1 MPEIEPDALMKQI
14 AEGTAP
20 VIVDV
25 RSKKEFDEG
34 HVPGAR
40 HLPFWKAGRES
51 RSIVSAR
58 ELPVVVY
65 CGHGPRAYIAGAAL
79 KRRGFRN
86 ILYLA
91 GHMKKWRAMKLPITI
106 ACLILAIATT
116 FAQQMDV
123 RMVAVEGEGAK
134 YWPVW
139 RGPSGQ
145 GLVTGTYPD
154 TWSATENVAWKKAV
168 PGRGNSSP
176 KSTCMPPCRKPSP
189 R

>member
-1 MPEIEPDALMKQI
+1 M
-14 AEGTAP
+14 
-20 VIVDV
+20 VDV

-40 HLPFWKAGRES
+40 HLPFWQVGRQWRTLASMRES
-51 RSIVSAR
+51 
-58 ELPVVVY
+58 PVVVY

-79 KRRGFRN
+79 KRRGFTK
-86 ILYLA
+86 IAYLA

-106 ACLILAIATT
+106 ACLLLSVAALV
-116 FAQQMDV
+116 AQQSEV

-154 TWSATENVAWKKAV
+154 TWSATENVVWKRPV
-168 PGRGNSSP
+168 PGRGTRRRSSGQIEF
-176 KSTCMPPCRKPSP
+176 S
-189 R
+189 